1 MLQFFETGLQTQST
15 PFRLTGSV
23 QGPHGLQCCRTDRSV
38 FISDLWCGIPGGAN
52 GSPRP
57 TRAGVAVSHT
67 EPRSS
72 IWSCR
77 CHTQWRLTG
86 AALELLPL
94 HTRLVRSACLCFF
107 ALHSDFTRRKKD
119 PCTYVYMEH
128 NFWASLT
135 CSERHFIPPA
145 PSFCLILAHNHSWTE
160 GPASAC
166 AACWAALLNSP
177 HTLTWAPLSAA
188 ADHIPITETPAQ
200 YLKGTQGPRGSAV
213 SECIYMRTSPLP
225 APACQRRRGGWSV
238 QSGLFQH
245 NDVSRALFVTRFL
258 PRMFLLHFLAHAA
271 LPAPT
276 IPAQRS
282 GSGCNSSGPCRAAI
296 GTQLCLALHR
306 ERPRDH
312 RRATPCQAL
321 PQLCPTSQPAAW
333 SAGPQAV
340 LLMWAVKNHPL
351 PLQCPTNNDLQQS
364 VL

>member
-23 QGPHGLQCCRTDRSV
+23 QGSHGLQCCRTDRSV

-135 CSERHFIPPA
+135 CSKRHFIPPA
-145 PSFCLILAHNHSWTE
+145 PSFFLILPHNHSWTE

-166 AACWAALLNSP
+166 AACRAALLGSP
-177 HTLTWAPLSAA
+177 HSDLGPSLLQLTIFPSQKRPHSTSRAHRDRGALLYLNAFTCVPAPCL
-188 ADHIPITETPAQ
+188 
-200 YLKGTQGPRGSAV
+200 L
-213 SECIYMRTSPLP
+213 LP
-225 APACQRRRGGWSV
+225 ARGGGVAEACNLDYFSIM
-238 QSGLFQH
+238 
-245 NDVSRALFVTRFL
+245 T
-258 PRMFLLHFLAHAA
+258 LAE
-271 LPAPT
+271 L
-276 IPAQRS
+276 S
-282 GSGCNSSGPCRAAI
+282 
-296 GTQLCLALHR
+296 L
-306 ERPRDH
+306 
-312 RRATPCQAL
+312 
-321 PQLCPTSQPAAW
+321 
-333 SAGPQAV
+333 
-340 LLMWAVKNHPL
+340 
-351 PLQCPTNNDLQQS
+351 
-364 VL
+364 

>member
-166 AACWAALLNSP
+166 AACRAALLSSP
-177 HTLTWAPLSAA
+177 HTLTWAPLCCSWPYSHHRNARTVPQG
-188 ADHIPITETPAQ
+188 HTGTEG
-200 YLKGTQGPRGSAV
+200 LC
-213 SECIYMRTSPLP
+213 CIWMHLHAYQP
-225 APACQRRRGGWSV
+225 PACSCLPEAEGW
-238 QSGLFQH
+238 LK
-245 NDVSRALFVTRFL
+245 RAIW
-258 PRMFLLHFLAHAA
+258 
-271 LPAPT
+271 T
-276 IPAQRS
+276 I
-282 GSGCNSSGPCRAAI
+282 
-296 GTQLCLALHR
+296 
-306 ERPRDH
+306 
-312 RRATPCQAL
+312 
-321 PQLCPTSQPAAW
+321 
-333 SAGPQAV
+333 SA
-340 LLMWAVKNHPL
+340 
-351 PLQCPTNNDLQQS
+351 
-364 VL
+364 